1 MDKQRRKEL
10 QQQYQQVKTY
20 MGVYQVT
27 NTVSGRILI
36 GACPNLKNRWLT
48 LRMQLDMGRHA
59 NSELQRDWDEL
70 GVGNFTYEEIE
81 EKEVTEDT
89 DTRWELR
96 QMEKAWL
103 EKLQPYGERGYNKPP
118 RD

>member
-1 MDKQRRKEL
+1 MDRQRRKEL
-10 QQQYQQVKTY
+10 QQQYREMKTY

-27 NTVSGRILI
+27 NTVSGKIFI
-36 GACPNLKNRWLT
+36 SISPNLKNRWLT
-48 LRMQLDMGRHA
+48 VRMHLDLGRHP
-59 NSELQRDWDEL
+59 NSELQRDWKEL
-70 GVGNFTYEEIE
+70 GADSFTYQVIE
-81 EKEVTEDT
+81 EKEVSEDT

-103 EKLQPYGERGYNKPP
+103 ERLQPYGERGYNKPP

>member
-1 MDKQRRKEL
+1 
-10 QQQYQQVKTY
+10 
-20 MGVYQVT
+20 MGEDSFTYQV
-27 NTVSGRILI
+27 
-36 GACPNLKNRWLT
+36 
-48 LRMQLDMGRHA
+48 
-59 NSELQRDWDEL
+59 
-70 GVGNFTYEEIE
+70 IE

-103 EKLQPYGERGYNKPP
+103 EKLQPYGDRGYNKPP